1 MASDSVVAAIGFPSG
16 MQRAPGE
23 FGWRAGDRI
32 AAWRGGTADKCERF
46 SCEGGLRN
54 SSTGRRTGRVEMGVR
69 VQALTEYVE
78 DRRDRPRCG
87 EAMGRDER
95 FEEMVARQARFM
107 FQVAF
112 GLLRNRQDAEDA
124 VQEAFLKLYRG
135 EAWLRMENERGF
147 LARTVWRV
155 ALDHLPKTERMS
167 DVAEMELTA
176 SGESPE
182 QSAVDGDERAVL
194 RRLIDGLPEELRQPL
209 VLSSVEEMTSREVA
223 EVMGIPEGTVRT
235 RVMRARGMLRRRF
248 VAMKEGQR

>member
-1 MASDSVVAAIGFPSG
+1 
-16 MQRAPGE
+16 
-23 FGWRAGDRI
+23 
-32 AAWRGGTADKCERF
+32 
-46 SCEGGLRN
+46 
-54 SSTGRRTGRVEMGVR
+54 MGVR

-78 DRRDRPRCG
+78 DRRDELHCD

-95 FEEMVARQARFM
+95 FEQMVARQARFM

-112 GLLRNRQDAEDA
+112 GLLRNKQDAEDA

-135 EAWLRMENERGF
+135 EAWLRIENEKGF

-155 ALDHLPKTERMS
+155 ALNHLPKATERML
-167 DVAEMELTA
+167 DVSEMQLVA
-176 SGESPE
+176 LDAAGSPE
-182 QSAVDGDERAVL
+182 QSAVDQAERVVL
-194 RRLIDGLPEELRQPL
+194 KRLIDGLPEELRQPL

-235 RVMRARGMLRRRF
+235 RVMRAKTELRRRF